1 MAILIIV
8 VIIIALLLSFY
19 IVEQQTVAVIQRFGK
34 FIRLSGPGLQ
44 FKIPVIDQVAGKLN
58 MRVRQLDV
66 KVETKT
72 YDNVFVTLRV
82 SVQYYVQEG
91 KEYQAFYR
99 LDDTDQQIQAY
110 VFDVVRARVPQI
122 TLDNVFEK
130 KDEIANTV
138 QDELSDMMSDFGYKI
153 QKALVTDIDPDAQVK
168 SAMNEINTNQRLR
181 VAAEEKG
188 EADKIIQVKSAEAEA
203 ESKAL
208 QGQGVADQRKA
219 IVEGLKES
227 IEDFQ
232 SSIGETSAQDVMMLV
247 LMTQYFDTLKDV
259 GASSNSNTVLMPH
272 SPGSMGDLSEQ
283 LQQAMIVANQ
293 VNPQQPK
300 SENSKNMSQ
309 KPPRSQQ

>member
-8 VIIIALLLSFY
+8 VIIIALFLSFY

-34 FIRLSGPGLQ
+34 FIKLSGPGLQ

-138 QDELSDMMSDFGYKI
+138 QDELSEMMSDFGYKI

-219 IVEGLKES
+219 IVEGLKDS